1 MTAVKTKTPAKSVE
15 EAVAV
20 TQETIE
26 TVVKAG
32 TEAASKGY
40 EQAAAMT
47 KDQVEAAAKM
57 GSAAFKGYEDVVQF
71 NKENVDALLKSGS
84 IMARGVQDVS
94 KTLFGM
100 ARGAIDDGMAA
111 SKALAGAK
119 SLTDL
124 VNLQSG
130 LMKTGFDK
138 MISEGT
144 KMSELGARVTEEALA
159 PINGRVSAAMQK
171 LRKTAA

>member
-1 MTAVKTKTPAKSVE
+1 MTAVKTKTQAKTVE

-20 TQETIE
+20 TKETIE

-32 TEAASKGY
+32 ADAANKGY

-47 KDQVEAAAKM
+47 KEQVETAAKM

-71 NKENVDALLKSGS
+71 NKENVDAFLKSGS

-94 KTLFGM
+94 KTLFGL
-100 ARGAIDDGMAA
+100 AQGAIDDGLAA
-111 SKALAGAK
+111 GKAMAGAK
-119 SLTDL
+119 SIREL
-124 VNLQSG
+124 VDVQSG

-138 MISEGT
+138 LISEGA
-144 KMSELGARVTEEALA
+144 KMSELGARVTEEAMA
-159 PINGRVSAAMQK
+159 PLNGRVTAAMQK